1 MKEISD
7 QDIVTWL
14 LTHGKQEHGFRCL
27 MSKYKERM
35 YWHIRKIVV
44 CHEDADD
51 VLQNTFIKVFRS
63 IERFKGDSG
72 LYTWMYRIATNESLT
87 HLKKMKRISAKALDN
102 EELML
107 SQKLVADTHFEGS
120 VIQET
125 LQNALLTLPTKQR
138 MVFNMKYF
146 DGMKYKEMSEV
157 LETSVG
163 ALKAS
168 YHHARQ
174 KIEAYIKK
182 QEII

>member
-1 MKEISD
+1 MA
-7 QDIVTWL
+7 
-14 LTHGKQEHGFRCL
+14 
-27 MSKYKERM
+27 KYKERL

-63 IERFKGDSG
+63 IERFKGDSA
-72 LYTWMYRIATNESLT
+72 LFTWMYRIATNESLT
-87 HLKKMKRISAKALDN
+87 HLQKMKKISATALDN

-107 SQKLVADTHFEGS
+107 SQKLVADTHFEGDR
-120 VIQET
+120 IQET

-146 DGMKYKEMSEV
+146 DGMKYTEMSEV

-168 YHHARQ
+168 YYHARQ

>member
-7 QDIVTWL
+7 QDIISWL
-14 LTHGKQEHGFRCL
+14 STHGKQEHGFRCL
-27 MSKYKERM
+27 MAKYQERL

-44 CHEDADD
+44 GHEDAND

-63 IERFKGDSG
+63 IDRFQGQSA

-87 HLKKMKRISAKALDN
+87 HLQKMKKISAVALDD
-102 EELML
+102 EEMML
-107 SQKLVADTHFEGS
+107 RQKLIAEVHFEGNI
-120 VIQET
+120 IQEI
-125 LQNALLTLPTKQR
+125 LQNALLTLPNKQR

-146 DGMKYKEMSEV
+146 DNMKYQEISDI
-157 LETSVG
+157 LDTSVG